1 MNEEQRKAIEDA
13 MQQLE
18 DNTGLLKN
26 NDKIQE
32 FVNIRMT
39 GQERR

>member
-26 NDKIQE
+26 NEKIQE
-32 FVNIRMT
+32 FVNIRMAM
-39 GQERR
+39 EVRL